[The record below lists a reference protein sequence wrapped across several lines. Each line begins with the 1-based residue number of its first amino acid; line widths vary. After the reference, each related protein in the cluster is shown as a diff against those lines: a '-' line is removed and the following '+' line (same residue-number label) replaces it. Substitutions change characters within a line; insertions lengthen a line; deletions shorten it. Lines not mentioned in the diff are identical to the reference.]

1 MIKNQLKNLK
11 YRFFL
16 ILINVSI
23 FILPLTLSIRL
34 NAQAIDTS
42 KAFNPILNDI
52 IDYIPPLA
60 VLIES
65 AYENSPLIKSREADL
80 NFKNTVIKS
89 TQKLWIKN
97 IGLESYFNYGTAD
110 YYSINTLSTSQSLVS
125 TQQTTSRYNIGAYLR
140 LPLYD
145 ILDRSNLIKAE
156 KYRYEQSYWEKE
168 EQKLTIKKLVIQQY
182 NELILKQKLFKIAN
196 EAYLDAKLQAN
207 MAEKEFSQGELPL
220 TDYARFRDIRA
231 KSIMQYETSK
241 YEFVLAYML
250 LQETTGLVFEN
261 LKFIE

>member
-1 MIKNQLKNLK
+1 MIKIQLDK
-11 YRFFL
+11 YSKKTFFFKRMSLVL
-16 ILINVSI
+16 IFFFN
-23 FILPLTLSIRL
+23 FISV
-34 NAQAIDTS
+34 NSQVIDTS

-52 IDYIPPLA
+52 IDIVPPLS

-80 NFKNTVIKS
+80 NYKKTVINS
-89 TQKLWIKN
+89 TKKLWIKN
-97 IGLESYFNYGTAD
+97 IGLESYINYGTAD
-110 YYSINTLSTSQSLVS
+110 YYSINTLSSSQSLTS

-145 ILDRSNLIKAE
+145 ILDRNNLIKAD

-168 EQKLTIKKLVIQQY
+168 EQKLYIKKLVIQQY
-182 NELILKQKLFKIAN
+182 NELILKQKIFKIAN

-241 YEFVLAYML
+241 YEFILAYLL
-250 LQETTGLVFEN
+250 LQETTGIEFET

>member
-1 MIKNQLKNLK
+1 M
-11 YRFFL
+11 Y
-16 ILINVSI
+16 
-23 FILPLTLSIRL
+23 
-34 NAQAIDTS
+34 
-42 KAFNPILNDI
+42 DI
-52 IDYIPPLA
+52 I
-60 VLIES
+60 
-65 AYENSPLIKSREADL
+65 
-80 NFKNTVIKS
+80 
-89 TQKLWIKN
+89 
-97 IGLESYFNYGTAD
+97 
-110 YYSINTLSTSQSLVS
+110 
-125 TQQTTSRYNIGAYLR
+125 
-140 LPLYD
+140 
-145 ILDRSNLIKAE
+145 DRSNLIKAE

-168 EQKLTIKKLVIQQY
+168 EQKLFIKKLVIQQY